1 MRDRRDVSAAS
12 PALWGQ
18 PAVTRSTRASGS
30 RAYWDD
36 AARHDAAWYV
46 ATGHVQETEEFFAQG
61 VSETDAFLRFC
72 GIDPGSD
79 GTVLEIGCGVGR
91 MTRRLSELFG
101 SVVAVDVSEEMLC
114 RCRNNLS
121 AHSTVV
127 YQLVDGDGTLKGI
140 GDDEVDVV
148 FSYITFQHVP
158 TRAAQLRYFE
168 ECARVLRV
176 GGKLAVQIRSTA
188 ATAVALSWAGHL
200 VHILQGRRTM
210 NRAWRGSRIRP
221 SAVAEY
227 LRARGVTATVRP
239 WPFHAR
245 WNPTQRWVAGTKQG

>member
-1 MRDRRDVSAAS
+1 
-12 PALWGQ
+12 
-18 PAVTRSTRASGS
+18 
-30 RAYWDD
+30 
-36 AARHDAAWYV
+36 V

-61 VSETDAFLRFC
+61 ASETDAFLRFC
-72 GIDPGSD
+72 GIDPESD

-121 AHSTVV
+121 AHSNVV
-127 YQLVDGDGTLKGI
+127 YLLVDGDGTLRGI

-158 TRAAQLRYFE
+158 TRAAQLLYFE

-188 ATAVALSWAGHL
+188 ATAVALSCAGHL

-221 SAVAEY
+221 PVVAEY

-245 WNPTQRWVAGTKQG
+245 WSPTQRWVAATKQG

>member
-1 MRDRRDVSAAS
+1 M
-12 PALWGQ
+12 LWGQ
-18 PAVTRSTRASGS
+18 RAAVTRLRDASGS
-30 RAYWDD
+30 RAFWDD
-36 AARHDAAWYV
+36 AARHNAAWYV
-46 ATGHVQETEEFFAQG
+46 ATGHVQETEDFFAQG
-61 VSETDAFLRFC
+61 ASETDAFLRFC
-72 GIDPGSD
+72 GIDPSSD

-101 SVVAVDVSEEMLC
+101 SVIAVDVSEEMLC

-121 AHSTVV
+121 AHSNVV
-127 YQLVDGDGTLKGI
+127 YELVNGDGTLEGI

-168 ECARVLRV
+168 ECARVLRA
-176 GGKLAVQIRSTA
+176 GGRLAVQIRSTA
-188 ATAVALSWAGHL
+188 AAAVALSFAGHL
-200 VHILQGRRTM
+200 GHIVQGHRTM

-221 SAVAEY
+221 SVVADC
-227 LRARGVTATVRP
+227 LRARGVTASVRP

-245 WNPTQRWVAGTKQG
+245 WSATQRWVVGTKQG